1 MIETPGVWSNKS
13 TVTKKDRIGLILA
26 NIDSG
31 WAQNI
36 WLPFVTPTLNEGKS
50 LFIFPGGRL
59 NATIN
64 SENLRN
70 AIYSLVNSEN
80 LDGFISHSSSII
92 FIKSQEFERFHSS
105 FSSLPFV
112 TLALKVPG
120 HPCVEFDAYTGMKHL
135 ILHCINVHGARKIAF
150 IQGPAFHPSA
160 QTRLRAYHDALK
172 ESGLPS
178 SPDSPLI
185 TDPFMWG
192 NGTEAAAQLLESR
205 KLKPGED
212 FDTLVGSN
220 DQMALEAIE
229 YFSKRGYYVPRDYHA
244 LGFDD
249 SLEGRFAKSPLSTV
263 GVPYVTMGKE
273 AFRAI
278 LESLEKSP
286 SDGDTGDAIK
296 ELFLPTEL
304 IIRESCGCQN
314 MYHLPIEETGQEL
327 YEIPAQQ
334 DLTAA
339 IAAYFELNTKET
351 NAIIK
356 PLVRAWQ
363 KAFPEAGS
371 ESRQPS
377 AESFL
382 YLFEKT
388 LIKFFK
394 ANGYP
399 EKIFRFLKYACKT
412 GLILPSQIRKL
423 EPALYQAIFSAR
435 EPLTVIVQHERT
447 KLNTVLTSLKY
458 ELLGIREKNSL
469 IQSLSKYLPKIGIDT
484 AGIALYKDN
493 ETSIWIGSFSPDGI
507 GLMREEYFPAKK
519 LVPEPLNTQ
528 FSHGIFM
535 VQPLFMEN
543 RSLGYFIHNVL
554 NSDAITFEELRSIVS
569 YALKGIIQYEEVESA
584 RQKMQESDE
593 QSRLLML
600 QKEAAQAASEA
611 KSQFLSNMSHEIRTP
626 MNSVLGMTELLLSEN
641 LTKRQMDYAEDI
653 RTSAM
658 ALLDIINDI
667 LDISKIQSGK
677 MTLNPVHFDFRA
689 LLDNICSMIRFLIIH
704 KEIVFSMETQ
714 GEIPKCLYADDVRLR
729 QILLN
734 VLGNAVKFT
743 KAGHVSLTIE
753 VSDADIRFIVSDTG
767 IGIRQEEIPRV
778 FDAFVQADDIHNR
791 NRKGTGLG
799 LSITK
804 SLVEMM
810 GGHIS
815 AESVY
820 GEGATFRIVIPK
832 VIGDEKMIRSI
843 ESVESVLFT
852 PDIKILVVD
861 DNLLNLNVV
870 CGLLWLSNLT
880 VFTAESGR
888 QAIEIAGQNQ
898 YDLIFMDHMM
908 PEMDGVEA
916 TKILREMGVKVPII
930 ALTANAV
937 TQAKEM
943 MLAAGMDDFLP
954 KPILKSSLNEML
966 IKWLPNSNF
975 TRRKSEPADVGD
987 NIPEKQ
993 RVFWDAVK
1001 KIEYL
1006 SLRIGL
1012 ERVSGKYDAYREML
1026 HLSINEIDKCDRKLH
1041 AFLAA
1046 NDMRNFTIEAHSIK
1060 NSLANLGAMKLSA
1073 RAYELEAAALRNDTA
1088 FCALN
1093 LNPFLDDLRNL
1104 SEEIKKAFS
1113 ELYQDNAPIIVPPEL
1128 ELILVKMKD
1137 AMNEMDYMKIND
1149 ELRNLNALEV
1159 NEALKG
1165 RIEEIETA
1173 VILMDYPCAVEAIQ
1187 ELLKFSGPSKT

>member
-1 MIETPGVWSNKS
+1 MIK
-13 TVTKKDRIGLILA
+13 KKDRIGLILS

-36 WLPFVTPTLNEGKS
+36 WFPFVAPALNNDKS

-59 NATIN
+59 NAPIN

-92 FIKSQEFERFHSS
+92 FIKSEELEHFYSS
-105 FSSLPFV
+105 LSSLPFV
-112 TLALKVPG
+112 TLALKVHG
-120 HPCVEFDAYTGMKHL
+120 HPCVEFDAYTGIKQL
-135 ILHCINVHGARKIAF
+135 ILHSIHVHGAKKIAF

-178 SPDSPLI
+178 FPDSPLI

-220 DQMALEAIE
+220 DQMTLEAIE
-229 YFSKRGYYVPRDYHA
+229 YFSKKGYYVPRDYHA

-249 SLEGRFAKSPLSTV
+249 SLEGRFAISPLSTV
-263 GVPYVTMGKE
+263 GVPYLTMGKE
-273 AFRAI
+273 AFRII
-278 LESLEKSP
+278 LELLDKSP
-286 SDGDTGDAIK
+286 SDSDTSDTIDD
-296 ELFLPTEL
+296 LFLPTEL

-327 YEIPAQQ
+327 YEIPVQQ
-334 DLTAA
+334 DLTGA
-339 IAAYFELNTKET
+339 IAAYFELNARET
-351 NAIIK
+351 NDIIK
-356 PLVRAWQ
+356 PLIRAWQ

-371 ESRQPS
+371 EVSSQSS
-377 AESFL
+377 AENFL
-382 YLFEKT
+382 YLLEKT

-412 GLILPSQIRKL
+412 RLILPSQIRKL

-435 EPLTVIVQHERT
+435 EPLTVIMQHERT
-447 KLNTVLTSLKY
+447 KLNTVLASLKY
-458 ELLGIREKNSL
+458 ELLGIREKKSL

-484 AGIALYKDN
+484 AGIALYIDN
-493 ETSIWIGSFSPDGI
+493 ETSLWTGSFSPDGI
-507 GLMREEYFPAKK
+507 GLTQEEFFPAKK
-519 LVPEPLNTQ
+519 LVPESLNRQ

-535 VQPLFMEN
+535 VQPLFIEN

-554 NSDAITFEELRSIVS
+554 NSDAITFEELRSIIS
-569 YALKGIIQYEEVESA
+569 YALKGIIQHEEVESA

-611 KSQFLSNMSHEIRTP
+611 KSQFLSSMSHEIRTP

-641 LTKRQMDYAEDI
+641 LTKRQLNYAEDI

-689 LLDNICSMIRFLIIH
+689 LIDNICSMIRFLIVR
-704 KEIVFSMETQ
+704 KEIVFLMETQ

-743 KAGHVSLTIE
+743 NVGHVRLTIE

-778 FDAFVQADDIHNR
+778 FDAFMQADDIQNR

-832 VIGDEKMIRSI
+832 VIGDETMIRST
-843 ESVESVLFT
+843 ESVESVIFT

-870 CGLLWLSNLT
+870 CGLLWLCNVT

-888 QAIEIAGQNQ
+888 QAIEMAGQNQ

-908 PEMDGVEA
+908 PEMDGIEA

-966 IKWLPNSNF
+966 IKWLPNSDF
-975 TRRKSEPADVGD
+975 TRRKTEPADIGD

-993 RVFWDAVK
+993 GIFWNAIK

-1012 ERVSGKYDAYREML
+1012 ERVSGNYDAYREML
-1026 HLSINEIDKCDRKLH
+1026 HLSINVFEKCDGKLH
-1041 AFLAA
+1041 GFLAA

-1060 NSLANLGAMKLSA
+1060 NSLANLGAMELSA
-1073 RAYELEAAALRNDTA
+1073 RAYELEAAAVRNDTA

-1093 LNPFLDDLRNL
+1093 LNPFLNDLYDL
-1104 SEEIKKAFS
+1104 SEKIKKAFS
-1113 ELYQDNAPIIVPPEL
+1113 ELYQDSAPIIVPPEL
-1128 ELILVKMKD
+1128 GLILTRMKD
-1137 AMNEMDYMKIND
+1137 AMNEMEYVKIND
-1149 ELRNLNALEV
+1149 ELKNLNALEL
-1159 NEALKG
+1159 NDALKG

-1187 ELLKFSGPSKT
+1187 ELLRFSGPSWT